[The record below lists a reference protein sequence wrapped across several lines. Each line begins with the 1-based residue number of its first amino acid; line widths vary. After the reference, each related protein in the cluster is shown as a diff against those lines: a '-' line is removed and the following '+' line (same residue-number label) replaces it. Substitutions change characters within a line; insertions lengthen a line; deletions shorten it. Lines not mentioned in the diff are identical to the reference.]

1 MLTMGEL
8 QGFWA
13 VGGPL
18 KYVDRSTASSPDLTD
33 VSSTTLATPTGTTS
47 GDLLVAWILR
57 DGDNSSDVT
66 CSGWVLYSE
75 DTYQNLAGSLLYR
88 WATVNEPAS
97 HTFAHT
103 DTTYGGMGGV
113 LIVLRNSIA
122 NGACPILFAGVYNT
136 YADNANTDLTFT
148 APDITVAAG
157 GAVALLL
164 GAARRDSTV
173 TGGIQMDCSG
183 GIYNA
188 LTASAPIGGRG
199 TSGASIGG
207 GAGYAECAAPQAI
220 TGISGILIN
229 EVGDLKS
236 TRSWRARQIVLI

>member
-1 MLTMGEL
+1 MLTMGEQ

-13 VGGPL
+13 TGGPL
-18 KYVDRSTASSPDLTD
+18 KYVSSSTASSADVTD
-33 VSSTTLATPTGTTS
+33 VLSTALSVPTGTKP
-47 GDLLVAWILR
+47 GDLLIAWILH
-57 DGDNSSDVT
+57 DGDNSSDVA

-75 DTYQNLAGSLLYR
+75 DTYQSLVGSVLYR
-88 WATVNEPAS
+88 WATVDEPAN

-113 LIVLRNSIA
+113 MITLRNSVA
-122 NGACPILFAGVYNT
+122 VGACPILSAGT
-136 YADNANTDLTFT
+136 YDTYVDNANTDLTFT

-164 GAARRDSTV
+164 GAARRNTTI

-188 LTASAPIGGRG
+188 LTASTSIGGRG

-220 TGISGILIN
+220 TGIGGILIN

-236 TRSWRARQIVLI
+236 HRSWRARQIVLI